1 MIKKIFKKYFK
12 KVLTK
17 VFFSSRL
24 IKSLQINDTEPDNWP
39 VRPEEDPQWNCRK
52 AQPEDSLST
61 MKFNIN
67 DYVKTKHNQPIKNFK

>member
-1 MIKKIFKKYFK
+1 MVDYKSRFKKN
-12 KVLTK
+12 
-17 VFFSSRL
+17 R
-24 IKSLQINDTEPDNWP
+24 TEPDNWP

>member
-1 MIKKIFKKYFK
+1 MVDYK
-12 KVLTK
+12 
-17 VFFSSRL
+17 SRFN
-24 IKSLQINDTEPDNWP
+24 KNRVEPDNWP

-67 DYVKTKHNQPIKNFK
+67 DYVKTKHNQSIKTLNKLLTTYPS